1 MFDRIETFKS
11 LFLVIG
17 FLAIG
22 FVIGCFVNQ
31 HRTVMP
37 VAPPPWWT
45 GASI

>member
-1 MFDRIETFKS
+1 MYERIETFKAV
-11 LFLVIG
+11 FLIIG
-17 FLAIG
+17 FLSIG

-45 GASI
+45 GMSI